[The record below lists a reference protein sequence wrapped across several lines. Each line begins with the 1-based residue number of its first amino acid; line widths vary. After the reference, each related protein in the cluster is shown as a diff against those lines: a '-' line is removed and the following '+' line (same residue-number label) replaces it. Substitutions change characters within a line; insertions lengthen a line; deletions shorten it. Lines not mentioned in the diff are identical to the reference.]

1 VAACPDEAERNF
13 AWMARAGA
21 GAQHD
26 GDVQIMVGV
35 EGERDL
41 TEHELEHL
49 RGYRGSR
56 PVRVGNAAW
65 SQTQLDMY
73 GGVLA
78 SAQVLGD
85 QIGGMGDAVRD
96 FLCTLADG
104 RARARAGGGAGAGLV
119 RGGGR
124 PAGLRGGLRAPTTSA
139 CCRRRSTRP
148 TGGCSATSP
157 RASRTWG

>member
-104 RARARAGGGAGAGLV
+104 RAASACGRRCWSGAGA
-119 RGGGR
+119 RR
-124 PAGLRGGLRAPTTSA
+124 RAPGGSS
-139 CCRRRSTRP
+139 RRS
-148 TGGCSATSP
+148 A
-157 RASRTWG
+157 RANDVGLLSEEVDPADGRLLGNFP